1 MLWGWGRVVRHEL
14 GIASAPGGSQP
25 SEGISLAKNTI
36 RNQSGNIR
44 RRHQHWIDSGRSE
57 NSRDCP
63 TVQIKTLCS
72 KWPNM
77 EQEPE
82 SVMPVPEIKLPCGAG
97 SGAQGLH
104 CTSKCQ
110 NPGRWVGDQGRHES
124 GKKKLGTEAGIS
136 RPSFS
141 QQILCAEC

>member
-1 MLWGWGRVVRHEL
+1 MLWGWGRVVIHEL

-25 SEGISLAKNTI
+25 SERIGLAENTI
-36 RNQSGNIR
+36 RNESGNVR
-44 RRHQHWIDSGRSE
+44 RRHQHWIDSRRSE

-63 TVQIKTLCS
+63 TVLVKTLCT

-77 EQEPE
+77 EQE
-82 SVMPVPEIKLPCGAG
+82 PCGAG

-104 CTSKCQ
+104 CTSRCQ

-124 GKKKLGTEAGIS
+124 GKKRLGTEAGIS

-141 QQILCAEC
+141 QQIFKEPLLCAEC